1 MPAAQSLQLGA
12 RRPARIAALTLLG
25 RPALRST
32 QNILRGE
39 LLAKVARKLK
49 SRPGWSNLDA
59 LLAPAGLFRSD
70 QWYGHSPT
78 LFRLLQADEED
89 FADVAR
95 AAALRLQPSS
105 PGCLVVVGVDSRRPG
120 RGFRGDQ
127 MVVAFNYSGAIG
139 LARKSFPVDGDTNGW
154 GRAPYL
160 LFEQDGHDDRRF
172 VTLANGERAMLHA
185 CYDAFGLTELRIG
198 PTHKRQAFRW
208 AGDEKRWWRWF
219 EPGETDRWLRRWAQA
234 IEEHA
239 PSVNLVSVH
248 GFERPGGEVY
258 WQRHGIATASAAL
271 GGALTVGAAH
281 YAEFLPEGWSSPL
294 ASRGVKDRHLFE
306 QCHRRARTLAPID
319 HFYVTLR
326 ARPSL
331 YALVRLF
338 QGA

>member
-12 RRPARIAALTLLG
+12 HRPARIAALTLLG

-49 SRPGWSNLDA
+49 NRPGWSNLDA

-89 FADVAR
+89 FSDVAR
-95 AAALRLQPSS
+95 AAAQRLQPSS
-105 PGCLVVVGVDSRRPG
+105 PGCLVIVGVDSRRPG

-127 MVVAFNYSGAIG
+127 MVVAFNPTGAVG

-160 LFEQDGHDDRRF
+160 LFEQDGSDPRRF
-172 VTLANGERAMLHA
+172 VTLANGDRAMLHA

-208 AGDEKRWWRWF
+208 AGDPDRWWRWLEEG
-219 EPGETDRWLRRWAQA
+219 EPNRWVRQWDQA
-234 IEEHA
+234 IEEQG

-294 ASRGVKDRHLFE
+294 ASSGVKRGHLFE
-306 QCHRRARTLAPID
+306 RCHRRARPLQPID

-326 ARPSL
+326 AHPSL
-331 YALVRLF
+331 YGLVRLF
-338 QGA
+338 QGP